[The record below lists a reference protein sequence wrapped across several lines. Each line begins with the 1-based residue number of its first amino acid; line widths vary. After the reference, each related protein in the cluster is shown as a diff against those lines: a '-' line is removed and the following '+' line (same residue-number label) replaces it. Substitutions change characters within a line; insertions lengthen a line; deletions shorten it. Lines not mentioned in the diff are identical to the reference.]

1 MIQKSLTEINLFEV
15 GHNMQYNE
23 EEEAC
28 PTNSVCHKNWFL
40 TGIQLLGL
48 GIDKSKGIRFTGRSG
63 SSA

>member
-28 PTNSVCHKNWFL
+28 PTISVCRKNWFL
-40 TGIQLLGL
+40 TGIQVLGL
-48 GIDKSKGIRFTGRSG
+48 GIDKSKGI
-63 SSA
+63 